1 MKPDEVVLQIFCIIP
16 VRNFFWPGCH
26 RMEPYRTL
34 YPEAGRNLP
43 HTEEVAGRVIVLP
56 TGTAVEPEMIWK
68 IGELLK
74 VFEGRRS

>member
-1 MKPDEVVLQIFCIIP
+1 
-16 VRNFFWPGCH
+16 
-26 RMEPYRTL
+26 MEPYRTL

-68 IGELLK
+68 IGELLH